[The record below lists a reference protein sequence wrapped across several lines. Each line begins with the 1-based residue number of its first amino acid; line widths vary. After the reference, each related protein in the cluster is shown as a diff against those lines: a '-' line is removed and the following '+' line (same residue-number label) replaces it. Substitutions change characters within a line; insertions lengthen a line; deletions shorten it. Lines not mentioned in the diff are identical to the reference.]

1 MKPSEARVKLLYAD
15 HRHGGT
21 QSNAAASP
29 VDVVSRLRGRQPG
42 QGPGLD
48 VHRVSADFRR
58 VPGNDVA
65 ERLIVSRPEF
75 IVDVKPAAAWR
86 GAWTQLASQR
96 VRLASAYVMSWW
108 EHTEG
113 VKTTV

>member
-1 MKPSEARVKLLYAD
+1 MKLPYAD
-15 HRHGGT
+15 HRRGRT
-21 QSNAAASP
+21 QANGACSP

-65 ERLIVSRPEF
+65 EGLIVSGPEF
-75 IVDVKPAAAWR
+75 IVDVKPAGPAAWR
-86 GAWTQLASQR
+86 GAWTQLASGR
-96 VRLASAYVMSWW
+96 VRR
-108 EHTEG
+108 
-113 VKTTV
+113 